1 MMLKVDASKHCSF
14 NKAVR
19 KLFYMKQSINNSRTY
34 SEEEKKQLTRK
45 IEKDIYNIWN
55 KTKYDLNNKKG

>member
-1 MMLKVDASKHCSF
+1 MMLKVDTSKHCSF

-34 SEEEKKQLTRK
+34 TEEEKKQLTRK
-45 IEKDIYNIWN
+45 IEKDINNIWHSI
-55 KTKYDLNNKKG
+55 KYDLNNKNG